1 MPYFVFVLSFI
12 SSFNILS
19 VPTIF
24 RDIAIVAPLREMNYS
39 SWVFV
44 FNRVTDNYV
53 RLNCILRS

>member
-24 RDIAIVAPLREMNYS
+24 RDTAIVAPLREMNDS
-39 SWVFV
+39 SGIFV
-44 FNRVTDNYV
+44 LKGD
-53 RLNCILRS
+53 